1 MVVEQKEPH
10 VGRMAFAELA
20 QPASFAERCEFA
32 RRMRDELEV
41 SLPIFVDGM
50 DDASR
55 ALFSD
60 LPSPA
65 FVIDRVGRIVDKL
78 PWADPE
84 ALAAR
89 IASLLADDP
98 LPADHAAAWT
108 LDERDAIA
116 RRLLALG
123 RAAEA
128 RRWLTTDE
136 KAGVIV
142 PQTRDATARIAI
154 ARVAAMRGAEESAW
168 SAAIAAAHDALAEAW
183 PDDAGRRV
191 AARVELAEA
200 AAGSTAAVDA
210 WRRALADLEA
220 RAPALTRAWLEARLA
235 AAEAA
240 ARAAGGTQARR

>member
-20 QPASFAERCEFA
+20 QPASFAERREFA
-32 RRMRDELEV
+32 RRMRDELEIT
-41 SLPIFVDGM
+41 LPIFVDGM

-65 FVIDRVGRIVDKL
+65 FVIDRFGRIVDKL

-89 IASLLADDP
+89 IASLTADDP
-98 LPADHAAAWT
+98 IPEDHDADRT

-123 RAAEA
+123 RVAEA
-128 RRWLTTDE
+128 RRWLTTDDPVGDAVPSTSPA
-136 KAGVIV
+136 KA
-142 PQTRDATARIAI
+142 RAAI
-154 ARVAAMRGAEESAW
+154 ARAAAMRDAEESLR
-168 SAAIAAAHDALAEAW
+168 SAAIAAAHDALAAAW
-183 PDDAGRRV
+183 PDDVGRRV

-200 AAGSTAAVDA
+200 AAGSAGAVDA

-220 RAPALTRAWLEARLA
+220 RAPASTRAWMEDRLA

-240 ARAAGGTQARR
+240 ARTADGSKARR